1 MKSER
6 NWSWNTC
13 LPANAYIC
21 NIKRGAGGS
30 LEMLDGE
37 NTQLMDLR
45 SAEKGKKEKG
55 VHVKCEGEQLILT
68 CLATAALVARSGGFI
83 LAARN
88 ITTWG
93 KRKKNACLFFLHF
106 FERGCRS
113 TDREPDIT
121 SIHKTVYCYVA
132 VELDDG
138 LPYYIRQ
145 YSIGDSSCEVKVG
158 LL

>member
-1 MKSER
+1 MR
-6 NWSWNTC
+6 
-13 LPANAYIC
+13 
-21 NIKRGAGGS
+21 
-30 LEMLDGE
+30 
-37 NTQLMDLR
+37 
-45 SAEKGKKEKG
+45 KE
-55 VHVKCEGEQLILT
+55 
-68 CLATAALVARSGGFI
+68 
-83 LAARN
+83 
-88 ITTWG
+88 
-93 KRKKNACLFFLHF
+93 RKKNACLFFLHF